1 MRKVTLPF
9 AFPLEDAEI
18 LRRRSLILAKLCMLD
33 EGFCTIPVR
42 GIEEET
48 LDALLRLYDD
58 LFLDGYLGR
67 TMRCLC
73 VTISTR
79 LTSSAGKFLC
89 TRGAFRQIKSAEIRM
104 SGDFLMRLDE
114 GPFFL
119 NGLSVATPQEA
130 FLVVFEHELC
140 HALETAFY
148 GQTGHSGR
156 FLGLAKGL
164 FGHTA
169 MRHSLPTRRQ
179 EAAREGLFVGSRV
192 CFPLKESTVS
202 GVVTYI
208 GKQATVMV
216 PDAHGEYRDRRGHRY
231 TKYRVPLDH
240 LKRIP

>member
-1 MRKVTLPF
+1 MRKVSLPF
-9 AFPLEDAEI
+9 AFPVEEAEI
-18 LRRRSLILAKLCMLD
+18 LRRRALILTKLCALD

-42 GIEEET
+42 GIGKET
-48 LDALLRLYDD
+48 LNALLRLYDD
-58 LFLDGYLGR
+58 IFLEGYMAQS
-67 TMRCLC
+67 MRCLR
-73 VTISTR
+73 VTLSAR

-89 TRGAFRQIKSAEIRM
+89 TRNPFRQIKSAEIRM
-104 SGDFLMRLDE
+104 SGDFLTRLDE
-114 GPFFL
+114 GPFSL

-140 HALETAFY
+140 HALETALY

-192 CFPLKESTVS
+192 CFSCKACTLR
-202 GVVTYI
+202 GIVTYI

-216 PDAHGEYRDRRGHRY
+216 PDARGEYRDRRGRRY
-231 TKYRVPLDH
+231 AKYRVPLDH
-240 LKRIP
+240 LKIIS